1 MAAIFNQIKDTIT
14 SKITPDCLK
23 AQADELKTKFEGETK
38 LDPTNPEHKDKIT
51 EWEAG
56 WNVTNAIQVWP
67 QILFFKTSISTL
79 GIISYTKLCKNPL

>member
-1 MAAIFNQIKDTIT
+1 MAAIFNQIKDTVT

-56 WNVTNAIQVWP
+56 WNVTNAIQVWLMK
-67 QILFFKTSISTL
+67 LFL
-79 GIISYTKLCKNPL
+79 NPYIPL